1 MTDPLARVPLV
12 ARCTLP
18 SPAGPMTALATSRG
32 LAALLFG
39 SDRQHPD
46 HHPEVPQHDDHPHL
60 AAARAWLQAYWGDR
74 PPASGNVTL
83 DLHGTPFQQAVWQAL
98 LRIPFGQTRSY
109 ADIAREVGVPA
120 APRAAGGAIGR
131 NPVAVLVPCHRVVGR
146 QGALTGYASG
156 LPLKVQLLRHEGVL
170 A

>member
-1 MTDPLARVPLV
+1 
-12 ARCTLP
+12 
-18 SPAGPMTALATSRG
+18 
-32 LAALLFG
+32 
-39 SDRQHPD
+39 
-46 HHPEVPQHDDHPHL
+46 
-60 AAARAWLQAYWGDR
+60 
-74 PPASGNVTL
+74 VTL
-83 DLHGTPFQQAVWQAL
+83 DLHGTAFQRAVWQAL
-98 LRIPFGQTRSY
+98 LDIPFGQTRSY
-109 ADIAREVGVPA
+109 ADIARAVGVPA